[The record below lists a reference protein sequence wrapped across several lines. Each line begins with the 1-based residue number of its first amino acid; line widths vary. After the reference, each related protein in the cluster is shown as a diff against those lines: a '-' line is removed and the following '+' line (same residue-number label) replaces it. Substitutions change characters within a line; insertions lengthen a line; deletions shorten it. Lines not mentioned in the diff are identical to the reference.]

1 MKQLTGVP
9 KSSSSIGASPEKRSM
24 LPPMNILIA
33 EDNSINQKL
42 IVRILKILGEEV
54 DIANNGLE
62 ALNAALKKK
71 YDIILMDI
79 QMPEMDG
86 YEATH
91 RIRSDVSKAHQPVI
105 IAMTANALQG
115 DREKCMEAGMND
127 YMSKPILIDEVTRV
141 IKKWYEK
148 IHNQF

>member
-1 MKQLTGVP
+1 
-9 KSSSSIGASPEKRSM
+9 M

-33 EDNSINQKL
+33 EDNTINQKL

-71 YDIILMDI
+71 YDIVLMDI

-86 YEATH
+86 YEATR
-91 RIRSDVSKAHQPVI
+91 RIRTEVSKTDQPII

-115 DREKCMEAGMND
+115 DREKCLEAGMND
-127 YMSKPILIDEVTRV
+127 YMSKPILIDEVKRI
-141 IKKWYEK
+141 IKKWNEK
-148 IHNQF
+148 IHDQS